1 MKIKL
6 AFLSFL
12 TTSKL
17 HEEYLN
23 SCEGKE
29 HVKRKLKCISTLIR
43 PINPFLRLLVRVVLN
58 LIKIHLIFKLLLGK
72 KRLEE
77 MVLECSSVAT
87 RTT

>member
-6 AFLSFL
+6 AFFSFL

-23 SCEGKE
+23 SCEGKK
-29 HVKRKLKCISTLIR
+29 HIKRKLKCISTLIR
-43 PINPFLRLLVRVVLN
+43 PTNPFLRLLVRVVLD

-72 KRLEE
+72 KNPEE